1 MRLSSFILAGTIL
14 LSCISCGNN
23 RSEETV
29 MKEGNPVIE
38 NIMARRSIRKYKAE
52 PVSRATMDTIL
63 MCGINAPNGMN
74 RQSWEVRVV
83 DKPEVMAEIKEYMK
97 AANPDVKPEMIEGC
111 FRGAPTMVF
120 VANDPAY
127 DFSAIDCGLL
137 SENIM
142 LSAWSLGVGSVC
154 LGSPVRFLLNS
165 PEAMTRLGFSE
176 GYRPIIC
183 IGLGYPDE
191 SPEAKPRD
199 AGKVKFID

>member
-1 MRLSSFILAGTIL
+1 MRLRSFILAGTIL

-97 AANPDVKPEMIEGC
+97 AANPDIKPEMIEGC

-154 LGSPVRFLLNS
+154 LGSPVRFLMNS
-165 PEAMTRLGFSE
+165 PQAMDRLGFSE
-176 GYRPIIC
+176 GYTPIIC

>member
-14 LSCISCGNN
+14 LSCMSCGNN

-191 SPEAKPRD
+191 SPESKPRD

>member
-1 MRLSSFILAGTIL
+1 MRLRSFILAGTIL

-74 RQSWEVRVV
+74 RQSWEIRVV

-142 LSAWSLGVGSVC
+142 LSAWSLGVGPGG
-154 LGSPVRFLLNS
+154 LGSPVRFLMNS
-165 PEAMTRLGFSE
+165 PEAMDRLGFSE
-176 GYRPIIC
+176 GYTPIIC

-199 AGKVKFID
+199 AGKVRFVD

>member
-120 VANDPAY
+120 VANDSAY

-154 LGSPVRFLLNS
+154 LGSPVRFLMNS
-165 PEAMTRLGFSE
+165 PEAMDRLGFSE
-176 GYRPIIC
+176 GYTPIIC

-199 AGKVKFID
+199 AGKVRFVD

>member
-142 LSAWSLGVGSVC
+142 LSDRKSV
-154 LGSPVRFLLNS
+154 V
-165 PEAMTRLGFSE
+165 
-176 GYRPIIC
+176 
-183 IGLGYPDE
+183 
-191 SPEAKPRD
+191 
-199 AGKVKFID
+199 